1 MKADLP
7 LFQPLNKCCH
17 GWAAVIRAAALRIR
31 TAHGKMYVVL
41 CLELIPHVKV
51 VMYSRHP
58 PLKCVAGAV
67 NMQKCFVWGRV
78 PALYRKRRFLTI
90 NTFCVGAW

>member
-17 GWAAVIRAAALRIR
+17 GWAVVIRAPALRIR

-67 NMQKCFVWGRV
+67 NMQKCFMWGRV

-90 NTFCVGAW
+90 NTFCVGVW